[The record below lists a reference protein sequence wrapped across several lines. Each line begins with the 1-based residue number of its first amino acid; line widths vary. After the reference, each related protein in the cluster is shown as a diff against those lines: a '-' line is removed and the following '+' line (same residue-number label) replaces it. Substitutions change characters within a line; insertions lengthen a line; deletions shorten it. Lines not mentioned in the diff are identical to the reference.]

1 MQNTGIGLI
10 MTSMRFLLRRTS
22 ATGPTFERALDQA
35 RSVSTLLRLLLVAFL
50 LTFAPAALAQD
61 GGGQPEAGAAA
72 DVQGQSS
79 ALPEVPPK
87 AFPEEQARIDAWQAT
102 LERVEAALQAERVDD
117 VTLSQL
123 RSQIAKIPMQAAGLK
138 AALQPRL
145 QLVNQRIEQLKPA
158 DEQAARNQTEAI
170 KSEQAQLQSEAA
182 GLQGV
187 VQQADLIALRGQQ
200 DIDTIGERRR
210 ALFTSSILQRS
221 QSLADP
227 SFWFD
232 LAAATPETL
241 ADQSRVVGYWFGAL
255 VERTGRSAAGI
266 LVVVIGFAA
275 FLLSP
280 GRRWLTRRTS
290 RDPSVLHPSGLA
302 KATAAAAI
310 TLANLLIPAVAFFVL
325 YQAMSILKV
334 LPADLATVLRPVL
347 FGLTFASFF
356 YGLSIA
362 VLAPERPSWRLVEVT
377 DTAAERLIP
386 IIVAMAVVNVGGLAL
401 DAFLKATHAPLSF
414 AVAAQ
419 GLGAIALGILAM
431 VALRFV
437 AREDDDENPQGTS
450 SAWRLLIPVTWAVAA
465 LTVIAPLA
473 GFVAFGRFAALQ
485 IVFTTAVL
493 MSLVLLLRLADE
505 AISYGFSVQ
514 TRIGGFMRQAIGLKP
529 NTISQIG
536 VILAGFA
543 RLIVIM
549 VAVMALLAPW
559 GIQSE
564 DVVGTFTSA
573 FFGFEIAGFSFSPSA
588 ILGAIVVF
596 VVVIVATR
604 GFQRWLDGRL
614 LPQTSLDTGLRT
626 SIHTGVGYVGAA
638 IAGLVAFSYAGLN
651 LQNVAIVASALSV
664 GIGFGLQS
672 IVNNFVSG
680 IILLAERPFKV
691 GDRIEVGP
699 NTGIV
704 QRVSVRATQIQ
715 TFDNV
720 TVIVPNADLISGQV
734 VNWMHGDF
742 SARLK
747 IPVGVSYESDPE
759 QVRRVLLEIAM
770 DNPRVLR
777 IPEPFVSFTDFGA
790 DALQFTLFCHVGNI
804 NADAGAASDM
814 RFEIAKRFREEKIE
828 MPFGQRDI
836 HLRDLASIEGL
847 VRELFDGRTAA
858 PAAASRPGQTRAKRR
873 KSAAEA
879 ASE

>member
-1 MQNTGIGLI
+1 M
-10 MTSMRFLLRRTS
+10 
-22 ATGPTFERALDQA
+22 
-35 RSVSTLLRLLLVAFL
+35 
-50 LTFAPAALAQD
+50 
-61 GGGQPEAGAAA
+61 
-72 DVQGQSS
+72 
-79 ALPEVPPK
+79 
-87 AFPEEQARIDAWQAT
+87 
-102 LERVEAALQAERVDD
+102 
-117 VTLSQL
+117 
-123 RSQIAKIPMQAAGLK
+123 
-138 AALQPRL
+138 
-145 QLVNQRIEQLKPA
+145 
-158 DEQAARNQTEAI
+158 
-170 KSEQAQLQSEAA
+170 
-182 GLQGV
+182 
-187 VQQADLIALRGQQ
+187 
-200 DIDTIGERRR
+200 
-210 ALFTSSILQRS
+210 
-221 QSLADP
+221 
-227 SFWFD
+227 
-232 LAAATPETL
+232 
-241 ADQSRVVGYWFGAL
+241 
-255 VERTGRSAAGI
+255 
-266 LVVVIGFAA
+266 IGFAA

-847 VRELFDGRTAA
+847 VRELFDGRAAA
-858 PAAASRPGQTRAKRR
+858 PAAASSRPGQTRAKRR

>member
-1 MQNTGIGLI
+1 

-102 LERVEAALQAERVDD
+102 LERVEAALQAERIDD

-505 AISYGFSVQ
+505 GISYGFSVQ

-549 VAVMALLAPW
+549 AAVMALLAPW

-604 GFQRWLDGRL
+604 GFQRWLDDRL

-770 DNPRVLR
+770 DNPRVLK

>member
-549 VAVMALLAPW
+549 AAVMALLAPW

-770 DNPRVLR
+770 DNPRVLK

-858 PAAASRPGQTRAKRR
+858 PAAASRPGQSRAKRR

>member
-1 MQNTGIGLI
+1 

-102 LERVEAALQAERVDD
+102 LERVEAALQAERIDD

-549 VAVMALLAPW
+549 AAVMALLAPW

>member
-1 MQNTGIGLI
+1 
-10 MTSMRFLLRRTS
+10 MTSTRFLLRRTS
-22 ATGPTFERALDQA
+22 ATGPTFERALDQG

-50 LTFAPAALAQD
+50 LTFAPPALAQD
-61 GGGQPEAGAAA
+61 SGGQPEAGAAA

-102 LERVEAALQAERVDD
+102 LERVEAALQAERIDD

-187 VQQADLIALRGQQ
+187 VQQADLIALRAQQ

-241 ADQSRVVGYWFGAL
+241 ADQSRVVGHWFGAL

-362 VLAPERPSWRLVEVT
+362 VLAPERPSWRLVHVT

-431 VALRFV
+431 FALRFV

-770 DNPRVLR
+770 DNPRVLK

-847 VRELFDGRTAA
+847 VRELFDGRAAA

>member
-1 MQNTGIGLI
+1 
-10 MTSMRFLLRRTS
+10 MTSMRILRRACAAGNLFGAPNLS
-22 ATGPTFERALDQA
+22 AGALF
-35 RSVSTLLRLLLVAFL
+35 RLLLVAFL
-50 LTFAPAALAQD
+50 VAFSSVALAQES
-61 GGGQPEAGAAA
+61 GAQPEAGAATGAEGASQA
-72 DVQGQSS
+72 DAAP
-79 ALPEVPPK
+79 ALPPQ
-87 AFPEEQARIDAWQAT
+87 AFPEEQARIDAWRAT
-102 LERVEAALQAERVDD
+102 LERVERGLQAERIDD
-117 VTLSQL
+117 VTLSDLRRQL
-123 RSQIAKIPMQAAGLK
+123 GTIPMHAAGLK
-138 AALQPRL
+138 AKLQPRL
-145 QLVNQRIEQLKPA
+145 QAVNQRVEQLKPA
-158 DEQAARNQTEAI
+158 DEQAARSQAEAI
-170 KSEQAQLQSEAA
+170 KLEHAQLQAEAA
-182 GLQGV
+182 GLQGI
-187 VQQADLIALRGQQ
+187 VQQADFIALRAQQ
-200 DIDTIGERRR
+200 NIDIIGERRR

-241 ADQSRVVGYWFGAL
+241 ANQSGVVGHWFGAL
-255 VERTGRSAAGI
+255 IERTGRSAAGV

-302 KATAAAAI
+302 RATAAAAI
-310 TLANLLIPAVAFFVL
+310 TLANLLIPAIAFFVL
-325 YQAMSILKV
+325 YQAMSILGV
-334 LPADLATVLRPVL
+334 LPADLAAVLRPVF

-362 VLAPERPSWRLVEVT
+362 VLAPERPSWRLVDVT
-377 DTAAERLIP
+377 DAAAEKLIP
-386 IIVAMAVVNVGGLAL
+386 VIVAMAVIIAGGLAL

-419 GLGAIALGILAM
+419 GLGAVALGILAM
-431 VALRFV
+431 IALRFV
-437 AREDDDENPQGTS
+437 AREDDDESQQGAS
-450 SAWRLLIPVTWAVAA
+450 STWRLLIPVTWAVAA
-465 LTVIAPLA
+465 LTVVAPLA

-514 TRIGGFMRQAIGLKP
+514 TRIGGFMRQAIGFKP

-543 RLIVIM
+543 RLVVIM
-549 VAVMALLAPW
+549 IAIMALLAPW

-564 DVVGTFTSA
+564 DVVGTFASA
-573 FFGFEIAGFSFSPSA
+573 FFGFEIGGFSFSPSA

-596 VVVIVATR
+596 IIVIVATR

-614 LPQTSLDTGLRT
+614 LPQTSLDAGLRT

-691 GDRIEVGP
+691 GDRIEVGQ
-699 NTGIV
+699 NMGIV

-747 IPVGVSYESDPE
+747 IPVGVSYDSDPE

-770 DNPRVLR
+770 DNPRVLK

-814 RFEIAKRFREEKIE
+814 RFEIARCFREEKIE
-828 MPFGQRDI
+828 MPFGQREI

-847 VRELFDGRTAA
+847 VRELFDGRAATPA
-858 PAAASRPGQTRAKRR
+858 PASSQPGQTRAKRR

-879 ASE
+879 AGE

>member
-1 MQNTGIGLI
+1 
-10 MTSMRFLLRRTS
+10 
-22 ATGPTFERALDQA
+22 LDQA

-50 LTFAPAALAQD
+50 LTFAPPALAQD

-102 LERVEAALQAERVDD
+102 LERVEAALQAERIDD

-241 ADQSRVVGYWFGAL
+241 ADQSRVVGHWFGAL

-362 VLAPERPSWRLVEVT
+362 VLAPERPSWRLVHVT

-431 VALRFV
+431 FALRFV
-437 AREDDDENPQGTS
+437 AREDDEENPQGTS

-770 DNPRVLR
+770 DNPRVLK

>member
-1 MQNTGIGLI
+1 
-10 MTSMRFLLRRTS
+10 MTSTRFLLRRTS
-22 ATGPTFERALDQA
+22 ATGPTFERALDQG

-50 LTFAPAALAQD
+50 LTFAPPALAQD

-102 LERVEAALQAERVDD
+102 LERVEAALQAERIDD

-241 ADQSRVVGYWFGAL
+241 ADQSRVVGHWFGAL

-362 VLAPERPSWRLVEVT
+362 VLAPERPSWRLVHVT

-431 VALRFV
+431 FALRFV
-437 AREDDDENPQGTS
+437 AREDDEENPQGTS

-770 DNPRVLR
+770 DNPRVLK

>member
-1 MQNTGIGLI
+1 

-102 LERVEAALQAERVDD
+102 LERVESALQAERIDD

-386 IIVAMAVVNVGGLAL
+386 IIVTMAVVNVGGLAL

>member
-1 MQNTGIGLI
+1 
-10 MTSMRFLLRRTS
+10 MTSTRFLLRRTS
-22 ATGPTFERALDQA
+22 ATGPTFERALDQG

-50 LTFAPAALAQD
+50 LTFAPPALAQD
-61 GGGQPEAGAAA
+61 SGGQPEAGAAA

-102 LERVEAALQAERVDD
+102 LERVEAALQAERIDD

-187 VQQADLIALRGQQ
+187 VQQADLIALRAQQ

-241 ADQSRVVGYWFGAL
+241 ADQSRVVGHWFGAL

-362 VLAPERPSWRLVEVT
+362 VLAPERPSWRLVHVT

-431 VALRFV
+431 FALRFV

-770 DNPRVLR
+770 DNPRVLK

>member
-1 MQNTGIGLI
+1 

-61 GGGQPEAGAAA
+61 GGGQPKAGAAA

-549 VAVMALLAPW
+549 AAVMALLAPW

-770 DNPRVLR
+770 DNPRVLK

-858 PAAASRPGQTRAKRR
+858 PAAASRPGQSRAKRR

>member
-1 MQNTGIGLI
+1 

-102 LERVEAALQAERVDD
+102 LVRVSAAVQAERIDD

-123 RSQIAKIPMQAAGLK
+123 RSMIAKFPMQAAGLK
-138 AALQPRL
+138 AAVQPRL

-187 VQQADLIALRGQQ
+187 VQQADLIALRAQQ

-241 ADQSRVVGYWFGAL
+241 ADQSRVVGHWFGAL

-290 RDPSVLHPSGLA
+290 RDPSVLHPSGLD

-437 AREDDDENPQGTS
+437 AREDDDENPQ
-450 SAWRLLIPVTWAVAA
+450 
-465 LTVIAPLA
+465 
-473 GFVAFGRFAALQ
+473 
-485 IVFTTAVL
+485 
-493 MSLVLLLRLADE
+493 
-505 AISYGFSVQ
+505 
-514 TRIGGFMRQAIGLKP
+514 
-529 NTISQIG
+529 
-536 VILAGFA
+536 
-543 RLIVIM
+543 
-549 VAVMALLAPW
+549 
-559 GIQSE
+559 
-564 DVVGTFTSA
+564 
-573 FFGFEIAGFSFSPSA
+573 
-588 ILGAIVVF
+588 
-596 VVVIVATR
+596 
-604 GFQRWLDGRL
+604 
-614 LPQTSLDTGLRT
+614 
-626 SIHTGVGYVGAA
+626 
-638 IAGLVAFSYAGLN
+638 
-651 LQNVAIVASALSV
+651 
-664 GIGFGLQS
+664 
-672 IVNNFVSG
+672 
-680 IILLAERPFKV
+680 
-691 GDRIEVGP
+691 
-699 NTGIV
+699 
-704 QRVSVRATQIQ
+704 
-715 TFDNV
+715 
-720 TVIVPNADLISGQV
+720 
-734 VNWMHGDF
+734 
-742 SARLK
+742 
-747 IPVGVSYESDPE
+747 
-759 QVRRVLLEIAM
+759 
-770 DNPRVLR
+770 
-777 IPEPFVSFTDFGA
+777 
-790 DALQFTLFCHVGNI
+790 
-804 NADAGAASDM
+804 
-814 RFEIAKRFREEKIE
+814 
-828 MPFGQRDI
+828 
-836 HLRDLASIEGL
+836 
-847 VRELFDGRTAA
+847 
-858 PAAASRPGQTRAKRR
+858 
-873 KSAAEA
+873 
-879 ASE
+879 

>member
-1 MQNTGIGLI
+1 

-102 LERVEAALQAERVDD
+102 LERVEAALQAERIDD

-770 DNPRVLR
+770 DNPRVLK

-858 PAAASRPGQTRAKRR
+858 PAAASRPGQTREKRR

>member
-1 MQNTGIGLI
+1 

-549 VAVMALLAPW
+549 AAVMALLAPW

-770 DNPRVLR
+770 DNPRVLK

-858 PAAASRPGQTRAKRR
+858 PAAASRPGQSRAKRR

>member
-1 MQNTGIGLI
+1 
-10 MTSMRFLLRRTS
+10 MTSTRFLLRRTS
-22 ATGPTFERALDQA
+22 ATGPTFERALDQG
-35 RSVSTLLRLLLVAFL
+35 RSVSALLRLLLVAFL
-50 LTFAPAALAQD
+50 LTFAPPALAQD
-61 GGGQPEAGAAA
+61 SGGQPEAGAAA

-102 LERVEAALQAERVDD
+102 LERVEAALQAERIDD

-187 VQQADLIALRGQQ
+187 VQQADLIALRAQQ

-241 ADQSRVVGYWFGAL
+241 ADQSRVVGHWFGAL

-362 VLAPERPSWRLVEVT
+362 VLAPERPSWRLVHVT

-431 VALRFV
+431 FALRFV

-770 DNPRVLR
+770 DNPRVLK

>member
-1 MQNTGIGLI
+1 
-10 MTSMRFLLRRTS
+10 
-22 ATGPTFERALDQA
+22 LDQG

-50 LTFAPAALAQD
+50 LTFAPPALAQD
-61 GGGQPEAGAAA
+61 SGGQPEAGAAA

-102 LERVEAALQAERVDD
+102 LERVEAGLQAERIDD

-187 VQQADLIALRGQQ
+187 VQQADLIALRAQQ

-241 ADQSRVVGYWFGAL
+241 ADQSRVVGHWFGAL

-362 VLAPERPSWRLVEVT
+362 VLAPERPSWRLVHVT

-431 VALRFV
+431 FALRFV

-770 DNPRVLR
+770 DNPRVLK

>member
-10 MTSMRFLLRRTS
+10 MTSTRFLLRRTS
-22 ATGPTFERALDQA
+22 ATGPTFERALDQG
-35 RSVSTLLRLLLVAFL
+35 RSVSALLRLLLVAFL
-50 LTFAPAALAQD
+50 LTFAPPALAQD
-61 GGGQPEAGAAA
+61 SGGQPEAGAAA

-102 LERVEAALQAERVDD
+102 LERVEAALQAERIDD

-187 VQQADLIALRGQQ
+187 VQQADLIALRAQQ

-241 ADQSRVVGYWFGAL
+241 ADQSRVVGHWFGAL

-362 VLAPERPSWRLVEVT
+362 VLAPERPSWRLVHVT

-431 VALRFV
+431 FALRFV

-770 DNPRVLR
+770 DNPRVLK

>member
-1 MQNTGIGLI
+1 

-35 RSVSTLLRLLLVAFL
+35 RSVSTLLRSLLVAFL

-102 LERVEAALQAERVDD
+102 LERVEAALQAERIDD

-770 DNPRVLR
+770 DNPRVLK

>member
-1 MQNTGIGLI
+1 
-10 MTSMRFLLRRTS
+10 MTSMRILRS
-22 ATGPTFERALDQA
+22 ACAEGNLFGAPNLSAGALF
-35 RSVSTLLRLLLVAFL
+35 RLLLVAFL
-50 LTFAPAALAQD
+50 VAFSSVALAQES
-61 GGGQPEAGAAA
+61 GAQPEAGAATGAEGASQA
-72 DVQGQSS
+72 DAAP
-79 ALPEVPPK
+79 ALPPQ
-87 AFPEEQARIDAWQAT
+87 AFPEEQARIDAWRAT
-102 LERVEAALQAERVDD
+102 LERVERGLQAERIDD
-117 VTLSQL
+117 VTLSDLRRQL
-123 RSQIAKIPMQAAGLK
+123 GTIPMHAAGLK
-138 AALQPRL
+138 AKLQPRL
-145 QLVNQRIEQLKPA
+145 QAVNQRVEQLKPA
-158 DEQAARNQTEAI
+158 DEQAARSQAEAI
-170 KSEQAQLQSEAA
+170 KLEHAQLQAEAA
-182 GLQGV
+182 GLQGI
-187 VQQADLIALRGQQ
+187 VQQADFIALRAQQ
-200 DIDTIGERRR
+200 NIDIIGERRR

-241 ADQSRVVGYWFGAL
+241 ANQSGVVGHWFGAL
-255 VERTGRSAAGI
+255 IERTGRSAAGV

-302 KATAAAAI
+302 RATAAAAI
-310 TLANLLIPAVAFFVL
+310 TLANLLIPA
-325 YQAMSILKV
+325 I
-334 LPADLATVLRPVL
+334 
-347 FGLTFASFF
+347 
-356 YGLSIA
+356 
-362 VLAPERPSWRLVEVT
+362 
-377 DTAAERLIP
+377 
-386 IIVAMAVVNVGGLAL
+386 
-401 DAFLKATHAPLSF
+401 
-414 AVAAQ
+414 
-419 GLGAIALGILAM
+419 
-431 VALRFV
+431 
-437 AREDDDENPQGTS
+437 
-450 SAWRLLIPVTWAVAA
+450 
-465 LTVIAPLA
+465 
-473 GFVAFGRFAALQ
+473 AFGRFAALQ

-514 TRIGGFMRQAIGLKP
+514 TRIGGFMRQAIGFKP

-543 RLIVIM
+543 RLVVIM
-549 VAVMALLAPW
+549 IAIMALLAPW

-564 DVVGTFTSA
+564 DVVGTFASA
-573 FFGFEIAGFSFSPSA
+573 FFGFEIGGFSFSPSA

-596 VVVIVATR
+596 IIVIVATR

-614 LPQTSLDTGLRT
+614 LPQTSLDAGLRT

-691 GDRIEVGP
+691 GDRIEVGQ
-699 NTGIV
+699 NMGIV

-747 IPVGVSYESDPE
+747 IPVGVSYDSDPE

-770 DNPRVLR
+770 DNPRVLK

-814 RFEIAKRFREEKIE
+814 RFEIARRFRWPSRDAGPSIFSAGANAREAPEEC
-828 MPFGQRDI
+828 R
-836 HLRDLASIEGL
+836 R
-847 VRELFDGRTAA
+847 GR
-858 PAAASRPGQTRAKRR
+858 RR
-873 KSAAEA
+873 MSMKGS
-879 ASE
+879 SG

>member
-1 MQNTGIGLI
+1 
-10 MTSMRFLLRRTS
+10 MTSTRFLLRRTS
-22 ATGPTFERALDQA
+22 ATGPTFERALDQG

-50 LTFAPAALAQD
+50 LTFAPPAPAQD
-61 GGGQPEAGAAA
+61 SGGQPEAGAAA

-102 LERVEAALQAERVDD
+102 LERVEAALQAERIDD

-187 VQQADLIALRGQQ
+187 VQQADLIALRAQQ

-241 ADQSRVVGYWFGAL
+241 ADQSRVVGHWFGAL

-362 VLAPERPSWRLVEVT
+362 VLAPERPSWRLVHVT

-431 VALRFV
+431 FALRFV

-770 DNPRVLR
+770 DNPRVLK

>member
-1 MQNTGIGLI
+1 
-10 MTSMRFLLRRTS
+10 MTSMRIPHRRTI
-22 ATGPTFERALDQA
+22 AAGPAFERALDQVRCPSTWLRWLFLA
-35 RSVSTLLRLLLVAFL
+35 FFLAFSSV
-50 LTFAPAALAQD
+50 TFAQD
-61 GGGQPEAGAAA
+61 ATKPEAGAPTEAQEKTRA
-72 DVQGQSS
+72 DAV
-79 ALPEVPPK
+79 PEVPPQ
-87 AFPEEQARIDAWQAT
+87 AFPEQQARIDAWQAT
-102 LERVEAALQAERVDD
+102 LERVERALQAESIDEA
-117 VTLSQL
+117 TLSEL
-123 RSQIAKIPMQAAGLK
+123 RSQLAKIPVQAAGLK
-138 AALQPRL
+138 VSLQPRL
-145 QLVNQRIEQLKPA
+145 QVVNQRIDQLKPA

-170 KSEQAQLQSEAA
+170 KLEQAQLQSEAA
-182 GLQGV
+182 GLQGI
-187 VQQADLIALRGQQ
+187 VQQADLIALRAQQ
-200 DIDTIGERRR
+200 DIDAIGERRR

-227 SFWFD
+227 SFWLE

-241 ADQSRVVGYWFGAL
+241 ANQSRVVGHWFGVL

-266 LVVVIGFAA
+266 LVVVVGFAA

-280 GRRWLTRRTS
+280 GRRWLSRRTS
-290 RDPSVLHPSGLA
+290 RDPSVLYPSRLA

-310 TLANLLIPAVAFFVL
+310 TLANLLIPAIAFFML
-325 YQAMSILKV
+325 YQAMSILRV
-334 LPADLATVLRPVL
+334 LPVDLATVLRPVF

-362 VLAPERPSWRLVEVT
+362 VLAPERPSWRLVDIT
-377 DTAAERLIP
+377 DAAAERLLP
-386 IIVAMAVVNVGGLAL
+386 VIVAMAVVNAGGLAL
-401 DAFLKATHAPLSF
+401 DAFLKATYAPLSF

-419 GLGAIALGILAM
+419 GLGAITLGILAM

-437 AREDDDENPQGTS
+437 AREENDEDTQRTS

-465 LTVIAPLA
+465 LTVVAPLA

-493 MSLVLLLRLADE
+493 MSLVLMLRLADE

-514 TRIGGFMRQAIGLKP
+514 TRIGGFMRQAIGLKT

-543 RLIVIM
+543 RLVVLMI
-549 VAVMALLAPW
+549 AVMALLAPW

-564 DVVGTFTSA
+564 DLVGTFTSA

-596 VVVIVATR
+596 IIVIVATR

-626 SIHTGVGYVGAA
+626 SIHTGVGYIGAA

-691 GDRIEVGP
+691 GDRIEVGQ
-699 NTGIV
+699 NMGIV

-747 IPVGVSYESDPE
+747 IPVGVSYDSDPE
-759 QVRRVLLEIAM
+759 QVKRVLLEIAK
-770 DNPRVLR
+770 DNPRVLQ

-847 VRELFDGRTAA
+847 VRDLVGARAAA
-858 PAAASRPGQTRAKRR
+858 PATAPSPAAKAGAKRK
-873 KSAAEA
+873 KSPADAADE
-879 ASE
+879 

>member
-1 MQNTGIGLI
+1 M
-10 MTSMRFLLRRTS
+10 
-22 ATGPTFERALDQA
+22 
-35 RSVSTLLRLLLVAFL
+35 
-50 LTFAPAALAQD
+50 
-61 GGGQPEAGAAA
+61 
-72 DVQGQSS
+72 
-79 ALPEVPPK
+79 
-87 AFPEEQARIDAWQAT
+87 
-102 LERVEAALQAERVDD
+102 
-117 VTLSQL
+117 
-123 RSQIAKIPMQAAGLK
+123 
-138 AALQPRL
+138 
-145 QLVNQRIEQLKPA
+145 
-158 DEQAARNQTEAI
+158 
-170 KSEQAQLQSEAA
+170 
-182 GLQGV
+182 
-187 VQQADLIALRGQQ
+187 
-200 DIDTIGERRR
+200 
-210 ALFTSSILQRS
+210 
-221 QSLADP
+221 
-227 SFWFD
+227 
-232 LAAATPETL
+232 
-241 ADQSRVVGYWFGAL
+241 
-255 VERTGRSAAGI
+255 
-266 LVVVIGFAA
+266 IGFAA

-770 DNPRVLR
+770 DNPRVLK

>member
-1 MQNTGIGLI
+1 
-10 MTSMRFLLRRTS
+10 
-22 ATGPTFERALDQA
+22 LDQG

-50 LTFAPAALAQD
+50 LTFAPPALAQD
-61 GGGQPEAGAAA
+61 SGGQPEAGAAA

-102 LERVEAALQAERVDD
+102 LERVEAALQAERIDD

-187 VQQADLIALRGQQ
+187 VQQADLIALRAQQ

-241 ADQSRVVGYWFGAL
+241 ADQSRVVGHWFGAL

-362 VLAPERPSWRLVEVT
+362 VLAPERPSWRLVHVT

-431 VALRFV
+431 FALRFV

-770 DNPRVLR
+770 DNPRVLK

>member
-1 MQNTGIGLI
+1 

-102 LERVEAALQAERVDD
+102 LERVEAALQAERIDD

>member
-1 MQNTGIGLI
+1 

-102 LERVEAALQAERVDD
+102 LERVEAALQAERIDD

-858 PAAASRPGQTRAKRR
+858 PAAASRPGQSRAKRR

>member
-1 MQNTGIGLI
+1 

-102 LERVEAALQAERVDD
+102 LERVEAALQAERIDD

-145 QLVNQRIEQLKPA
+145 QLVNQRIEQFKPA

-505 AISYGFSVQ
+505 AI
-514 TRIGGFMRQAIGLKP
+514 GG
-529 NTISQIG
+529 
-536 VILAGFA
+536 
-543 RLIVIM
+543 
-549 VAVMALLAPW
+549 
-559 GIQSE
+559 
-564 DVVGTFTSA
+564 
-573 FFGFEIAGFSFSPSA
+573 
-588 ILGAIVVF
+588 
-596 VVVIVATR
+596 VATGIHPPGWPHR
-604 GFQRWLDGRL
+604 QFHRR
-614 LPQTSLDTGLRT
+614 SMRIREIRT
-626 SIHTGVGYVGAA
+626 
-638 IAGLVAFSYAGLN
+638 
-651 LQNVAIVASALSV
+651 
-664 GIGFGLQS
+664 
-672 IVNNFVSG
+672 
-680 IILLAERPFKV
+680 
-691 GDRIEVGP
+691 
-699 NTGIV
+699 
-704 QRVSVRATQIQ
+704 
-715 TFDNV
+715 
-720 TVIVPNADLISGQV
+720 
-734 VNWMHGDF
+734 
-742 SARLK
+742 
-747 IPVGVSYESDPE
+747 
-759 QVRRVLLEIAM
+759 
-770 DNPRVLR
+770 
-777 IPEPFVSFTDFGA
+777 
-790 DALQFTLFCHVGNI
+790 
-804 NADAGAASDM
+804 
-814 RFEIAKRFREEKIE
+814 
-828 MPFGQRDI
+828 
-836 HLRDLASIEGL
+836 
-847 VRELFDGRTAA
+847 
-858 PAAASRPGQTRAKRR
+858 
-873 KSAAEA
+873 
-879 ASE
+879 

>member
-1 MQNTGIGLI
+1 

-61 GGGQPEAGAAA
+61 SGGQPEAGAAA

-102 LERVEAALQAERVDD
+102 LERVEAALQAERIDD

-847 VRELFDGRTAA
+847 VRELFDGRAAA
-858 PAAASRPGQTRAKRR
+858 PAAASSRPGQTRAKRR

>member
-1 MQNTGIGLI
+1 

-102 LERVEAALQAERVDD
+102 LERVEAALQAERIDD

-362 VLAPERPSWRLVEVT
+362 VLAPERPSWRLVHVT